1 MPGGFLNQARM
12 SISTTG
18 AGTFTLAAALAGFN
32 TFLTAGAVDQM
43 IIPYSVI
50 DSTANGSEKGW
61 GLYSAAGPTLTRNPF
76 ISTNSNNPIN
86 ASSNAQV
93 FIDPSVAD
101 LVHLTLF
108 AHANLG
114 GL

>member
-12 SISTTG
+12 SIANSGTG
-18 AGTFTLAAALAGFN
+18 TLTLSAAIQPFN
-32 TFLTAGAVDQM
+32 SFNAAGAIDQM
-43 IIPYSVI
+43 ILPYSII

-61 GLYSAAGPTLTRNPF
+61 GLYSTIGPTLTRNPF
-76 ISTNSNNPIN
+76 QSTNSNNAIN

-101 LVHLTLF
+101 LVHITLM
-108 AHANLG
+108 AHATLG